1 MLHHVFSI
9 SCKFVLSKLSKKELV
24 IWEDI
29 AIYLVCSVLEVSR
42 FIDGIR
48 VSVLAVYER
57 F

>member
-1 MLHHVFSI
+1 MYS
-9 SCKFVLSKLSKKELV
+9 LSHANLYCLNYQKKELV
-24 IWEDI
+24 VWEDI

>member
-1 MLHHVFSI
+1 MGG
-9 SCKFVLSKLSKKELV
+9 
-24 IWEDI
+24 I

>member
-29 AIYLVCSVLEVSR
+29 AIYLVCSVLEVSQ

-48 VSVLAVYER
+48 VSVFAVYER